1 MGSFMPVAAGLGE
14 AVGSLGALVHC
25 WHAPY
30 QVPAGK
36 AAIWPA
42 WVGFEPFPVMGL
54 QEEASLSLYP
64 N

>member
-25 WHAPY
+25 WHAAY

-42 WVGFEPFPVMGL
+42 WVGFEPFPDGAPGRSFL
-54 QEEASLSLYP
+54 IPLS
-64 N
+64 